1 MAGRNYIADALLGVA
16 VGDALGVPVEFIPR
30 KGLLNEP
37 VTGMRAFGTHRQPM
51 GTWSDDSA
59 LTFCL
64 AEMLSKGYDLQ
75 DLAKRF
81 VMWKEDAYWSAHGEV
96 FDIGIATSAAIY
108 SLGKGIAP
116 TLAGGGDEN
125 SNGNGSLM
133 RILPLLFYIRKM
145 PIAERFRIIS
155 DVSSLTHRHIRSV
168 ISCFIYLDMA
178 RQLLE
183 GKDKWT
189 AYENM
194 SGEVNAFLLNNPI
207 CSQQEIDKFHRFLGN
222 PVGDYEIK
230 PVYEYEEEEIS
241 SSGYVLSTLEASFW
255 CLMKTDSYHDAV
267 LKAVNLGSDTD
278 TTAAVTGGLA
288 GLLYGSQNIP
298 AEWLEVLVRK
308 ADIEDLAARLAL
320 KLDN

>member
-1 MAGRNYIADALLGVA
+1 
-16 VGDALGVPVEFIPR
+16 
-30 KGLLNEP
+30 
-37 VTGMRAFGTHRQPM
+37 VTGMRALGTHRQPI

-64 AEMLSKGYDLQ
+64 AEMLSKGYNLQ

-81 VMWKEDAYWSAHGEV
+81 VLWKEEGYWSAHGEV

-108 SLGKGIAP
+108 SLQKGIAP

-145 PIAERFRIIS
+145 PVAERFRIIS

-178 RQLLE
+178 RNLLD
-183 GKDKWT
+183 GKDKWA
-189 AYENM
+189 AYETM
-194 SGEVNAFLLNNPI
+194 SKEVNAFLQDNPV

-222 PVGDYEIK
+222 PIGDAAMKPLYDYE
-230 PVYEYEEEEIS
+230 EDEIS
-241 SSGYVLSTLEASFW
+241 SSGYVLSTLEASIW
-255 CLMKTDSYHDAV
+255 CLMKTDNYPDAV
-267 LKAVNLGSDTD
+267 LQAVNLGSDTD

-288 GLLYGSQNIP
+288 GLLYGRKGIP
-298 AEWLEVLVRK
+298 AEWLGVLARRT
-308 ADIEDLAARLAL
+308 DIEDLAERLDRKL
-320 KLDN
+320 KD